1 MPISAERM
9 KRYPGGS
16 IYSKEWKAFRASLLE
31 RAVNCCEGTPRAVSN
46 LRNSTSRITPS
57 PAQEANTMQS
67 EESNTL
73 VKLAKA
79 VIEHA
84 PEGADAFWDI
94 KFSDIEAALSAAGP
108 VALVIEY
115 AARIAERYD
124 ETDTL
129 TAPKAIATDIRALS
143 TLAATTEAYCS
154 EGTED
159 DTLKECFLHHI
170 RTTIGFLAFGMRTGP
185 EMTMYEEGFKAGY
198 RRCQSDNEPELGEDD
213 DELNERTRNV
223 VAKLRESLRN
233 GSVDPLAIDNAVD
246 LLIDQSKEIA
256 CLSAEP
262 QPSPS
267 VAVKALEWRN
277 EPIPPSGETLAPSV
291 VGLYCIPHSGDR
303 FYLRFRDAMTL
314 GDYSTLD
321 KAKAAAQADYKAR
334 IRSTLSAQALSATS
348 VAVKTLQWDD
358 DGGNLKARMGD
369 REWMLNIT
377 ADGKTWAGSTRPFV
391 FDRNLTWSAVP
402 NCSGVSLEAAKAACQ
417 ADCLSRYAALSAQVQ
432 DVAEDI
438 YIAAD
443 DVSGTSGAWV
453 QQGSYTGDVDVHRFG
468 ALQEGWQLV
477 PEDATDEMV
486 SAALKVDWGNEDE
499 EGVAHDIWHAMV
511 AAAPAKQEG

>member
-108 VALVIEY
+108 VSS
-115 AARIAERYD
+115 RND
-124 ETDTL
+124 E
-129 TAPKAIATDIRALS
+129 
-143 TLAATTEAYCS
+143 
-154 EGTED
+154 
-159 DTLKECFLHHI
+159 
-170 RTTIGFLAFGMRTGP
+170 
-185 EMTMYEEGFKAGY
+185 AGY
-198 RRCQSDNEPELGEDD
+198 VEF
-213 DELNERTRNV
+213 LNEDVPYIVRDIQGAVAILTDLETRNV
-223 VAKLRESLRN
+223 IGYRVY
-233 GSVDPLAIDNAVD
+233 DPD
-246 LLIDQSKEIA
+246 
-256 CLSAEP
+256 SAFAP
-262 QPSPS
+262 QPVPS
-267 VAVKALEWRN
+267 VAVKALEWNPYRA
-277 EPIPPSGETLAPSV
+277 ETPF
-291 VGLYCIPHSGDR
+291 GYYDINDQ
-303 FYLRFRDAMTL
+303 RDVPESELKGRDPFLLTGSRL
-314 GDYSTLD
+314 DYSRHPTLD
-321 KAKAAAQADYKAR
+321 AARAAAQADYKAR